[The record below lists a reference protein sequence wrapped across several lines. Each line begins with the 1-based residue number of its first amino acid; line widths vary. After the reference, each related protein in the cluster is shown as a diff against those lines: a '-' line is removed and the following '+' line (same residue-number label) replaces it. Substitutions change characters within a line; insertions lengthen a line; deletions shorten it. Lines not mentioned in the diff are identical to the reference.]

1 MSLIK
6 DRTNQVF
13 DLDKAL
19 NNLKFSKSIKITVFK
34 EKNGDEYIIEDN
46 TNNLSFHADEY
57 GSIIVFTGTKVLI
70 SIDRGADENK
80 DYYNKIR
87 EIVKELL

>member
-19 NNLKFSKSIKITVFK
+19 NNLKFSKSIKITIFK
-34 EKNGDEYIIEDN
+34 EKNGDEFTIQDN
-46 TNNLSFHADEY
+46 TNNLFISVDEY
-57 GSIIVFTGTKVLI
+57 GSIMVYSGAKVLM
-70 SIDRGADENK
+70 SIECSTNEK
-80 DYYNKIR
+80 TEYYNKIR
-87 EIVKELL
+87 DIVKELL

>member
-19 NNLKFSKSIKITVFK
+19 NNLKFSKSIKNYRF
-34 EKNGDEYIIEDN
+34 
-46 TNNLSFHADEY
+46 
-57 GSIIVFTGTKVLI
+57 
-70 SIDRGADENK
+70 
-80 DYYNKIR
+80 
-87 EIVKELL
+87 

>member
-70 SIDRGADENK
+70 SIDRCTDENI

-87 EIVKELL
+87 EIVEELL